1 MTNNIN
7 TYIKV
12 YQDEELSTIPDNYVV
27 QVQISRL
34 THRQSQNLKNALID
48 LFEGGFITDNVE
60 STP

>member
-1 MTNNIN
+1 MTSNIT

-34 THRQSQNLKNALID
+34 TYRQSQNLKYALMD
-48 LFEGGFITDNVE
+48 LHEGGFITDNVE

>member
-1 MTNNIN
+1 MTDNIN

-12 YQDEELSTIPDNYVV
+12 YQDEELSIIPDNYVV

-48 LFEGGFITDNVE
+48 LFEGGFITDNAE
-60 STP
+60 